1 MNASRRYASTIQGLP
16 FMEGIHV
23 LGSGSIGL
31 LFASWIRVSFPS
43 YPLTMLVRPH
53 HGHRLQKEGRKS
65 YLEVSLLAQKRP
77 RMARVPA
84 QVISDT
90 TTSNIRHLLLAT
102 KALDASTALESVLH
116 RLDKESSRIIILCNG
131 ALAVKN
137 EIYQV
142 LKKASLEN
150 TTTITFA
157 STYHGAF
164 LDYGD
169 KDHFYHVTHAGVGK
183 TFVEDDV
190 PLAQLWDQ
198 SGLAATSISSNEM
211 AVVLWQ
217 KLAANCVINPITA
230 LLGCKNGEMSS
241 QAWYHDIVPC
251 IIQELS
257 NVALHMCD
265 QDQSTQLT
273 PDSLTVFVDRVIQDT
288 LANKS
293 SMYQDIL
300 RQQPT
305 EIDFLNGYVA
315 KLGKERNISTPANQ
329 EMCDRIQ
336 ALTGSWE
343 Q

>member
-1 MNASRRYASTIQGLP
+1 MQTLCAHNHTVARIDRSMNVSRRYASTTQGLP
-16 FMEGIHV
+16 FMEGFHI

-31 LFASWIRVSFPS
+31 LFASCIRVSFPS
-43 YPLTMLVRPH
+43 YPLSILVRPH
-53 HGHRLQKEGRKS
+53 HEQRLQKEGRKS

-77 RMARVPA
+77 RMVRVPA

-90 TTSNIRHLLLAT
+90 ETSTIRHLLLTT
-102 KALDASTALESVLH
+102 KALDASTALESILH

-131 ALAVKN
+131 ALAVKK

-142 LKKASLEN
+142 LKKASLEK
-150 TTTITFA
+150 TTTITLA

-169 KDHFYHVTHAGVGK
+169 DDHLYHVTHAGFGK

-198 SGLAATSISSNEM
+198 SGLVATSISSNEM
-211 AVVLWQ
+211 EVVLWQ
-217 KLAANCVINPITA
+217 KLTANCVINPITA
-230 LLGCKNGEMSS
+230 LLGCKNGEISS
-241 QAWYHDIVPC
+241 QAWYHDMVPC

-257 NVALHMCD
+257 DVVLHSFD
-265 QDQSTQLT
+265 QDPSTQLT
-273 PDSLTVFVDRVIQDT
+273 PDALTVFVNQVIEGT

-305 EIDFLNGYVA
+305 L
-315 KLGKERNISTPANQ
+315 
-329 EMCDRIQ
+329 M
-336 ALTGSWE
+336 GSLDNDVLLL
-343 Q
+343 QFIL